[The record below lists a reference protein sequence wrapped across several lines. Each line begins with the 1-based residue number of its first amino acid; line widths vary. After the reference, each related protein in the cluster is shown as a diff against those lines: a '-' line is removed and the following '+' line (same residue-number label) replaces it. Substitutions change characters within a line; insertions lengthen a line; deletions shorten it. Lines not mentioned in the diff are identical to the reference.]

1 MILSLIF
8 KREFTRLLGSKAI
21 QVSTSIVVALM
32 FIGGAI
38 GGYFLRKNDV
48 NTTPPEVTG
57 NSADGNP
64 FGFAMGYSCT
74 FLLMVMIFTGIS
86 VLGAGVV
93 EEKAS
98 RVVEILLTT
107 VKPRVLLL
115 GKILGIGTGMLVVFA
130 AYMVGIIGGLGLA
143 GLLPDLGTL
152 GKLGVWM
159 FLPTF
164 LAWIIVGYLTDSGL
178 MGALAS
184 TVSRQEDLNGVQT
197 PIIFGMMIPIYAALF
212 YVPSQPDSTASEVMS
227 FIPFFS
233 PPTMIMRTA
242 LGGVPAWQQL
252 VAFAINIAFIPLLA
266 ALAGK
271 IYENSILRT
280 GERVKIVKA
289 LRGSN

>member
-64 FGFAMGYSCT
+64 FGFAMGYFCT
-74 FLLMVMIFTGIS
+74 FLLMVMIFTGIG
-86 VLGAGVV
+86 VLSAGVV

-164 LAWIIVGYLTDSGL
+164 LAWIIVGYLTASGL

-184 TVSRQEDLNGVQT
+184 TVSRQEDLSGVQT
-197 PIIFGMMIPIYAALF
+197 PIIFGMMIPIYAAMF

-242 LGGVPAWQQL
+242 LGGVPVWQQL

-266 ALAGK
+266 VLAGK

-280 GERVKIVKA
+280 GERVKIVRA

>member
-21 QVSTSIVVALM
+21 QVSTGIVVALM

-48 NTTPPEVTG
+48 DTTPPEVTG
-57 NSADGNP
+57 NGADGNP
-64 FGFAMGYSCT
+64 FGFVMGSLGIS
-74 FLLMVMIFTGIS
+74 LLMVMIFTGIG
-86 VLGAGVV
+86 VLSAGVV

-115 GKILGIGTGMLVVFA
+115 GKILGIGAGMLVVFA
-130 AYMVGIIGGLGLA
+130 AYMVGIVGGLGLA

-152 GKLGVWM
+152 GKLGVWT

-164 LAWIIVGYLTDSGL
+164 LAWTVVGYLTASGL
-178 MGALAS
+178 TGALAS
-184 TVSRQEDLNGVQT
+184 TVSRQEDLGGVQT
-197 PIIFGMMIPIYAALF
+197 PIIFGLTIPIYTAM
-212 YVPSQPDSTASEVMS
+212 YYIPTQPDSTASEVMS
-227 FIPFFS
+227 FIPFVS

-252 VAFAINIAFIPLLA
+252 VAFAVNIAFIPLLA

>member
-57 NSADGNP
+57 NGADGNP
-64 FGFAMGYSCT
+64 FGFAMGYFCT

-184 TVSRQEDLNGVQT
+184 TVSRQEDLSGVQT

-242 LGGVPAWQQL
+242 LGGVPVWQQL

-266 ALAGK
+266 VLAGK

>member
-21 QVSTSIVVALM
+21 QVSTNIVVALM

-38 GGYFLRKNDV
+38 GGYFLRKNDID
-48 NTTPPEVTG
+48 TTPPEVTG
-57 NSADGNP
+57 NGADGNP

-164 LAWIIVGYLTDSGL
+164 LAWIIVGYLTASGL

-197 PIIFGMMIPIYAALF
+197 PIIFGMMIPIYAAMF

-242 LGGVPAWQQL
+242 LGGVPVWQQL

>member
-21 QVSTSIVVALM
+21 QVSTCIVVALM

-48 NTTPPEVTG
+48 DTTPPEVTG
-57 NSADGNP
+57 NGSEGNP
-64 FGFAMGYSCT
+64 FGFVMGSLGVS
-74 FLLMVMIFTGIS
+74 LLMVMIFTGIG
-86 VLGAGVV
+86 VLSAGVV

-130 AYMVGIIGGLGLA
+130 AYVVGIVGLA

-152 GKLGVWM
+152 GKLGVWT

-164 LAWIIVGYLTDSGL
+164 LAWTVVGYLTASGL
-178 MGALAS
+178 TGALAS
-184 TVSRQEDLNGVQT
+184 TVSRQEDLGGVQT
-197 PIIFGMMIPIYAALF
+197 PIVFGLMIPMYAALY
-212 YVPSQPDSTASEVMS
+212 YVPAQPDSTASEVMS
-227 FIPFFS
+227 FIPLVS
-233 PPTMIMRTA
+233 PSTMIMRTA

-252 VAFAINIAFIPLLA
+252 VAFAVNIAFIPLLA
-266 ALAGK
+266 ALAGR

-280 GERVKIVKA
+280 GERIKIVKA
-289 LRGSN
+289 LRGAN

>member
-8 KREFTRLLGSKAI
+8 KREFTRLLGAKAI
-21 QVSTSIVVALM
+21 QVSTGIAVAFML
-32 FIGGAI
+32 IGGAI

-48 NTTPPEVTG
+48 DTTPPEVTG
-57 NSADGNP
+57 NGPDGNP
-64 FGFAMGYSCT
+64 FGFAMGFLGVT
-74 FLLMVMIFTGIS
+74 LLMIVIFTGIS
-86 VLGAGVV
+86 ILGAGVV

-115 GKILGIGTGMLVVFA
+115 GKILGIGTGMLIVFA
-130 AYMVGIIGGLGLA
+130 TYMVGIIGGLGLA
-143 GLLPDLGTL
+143 GLLPDSGTL
-152 GKLGVWM
+152 GKLGVWA
-159 FLPTF
+159 FLPT
-164 LAWIIVGYLTDSGL
+164 LVAWIIIGYLTASGL
-178 MGALAS
+178 MGAVAS
-184 TVSRQEDLNGVQT
+184 TVSRQEDLGGVQM
-197 PIIFGMMIPIYAALF
+197 PIIFGLMVPIYAAMY
-212 YVPSQPDSTASEVMS
+212 YVPTQPDSTASEVMS
-227 FIPFFS
+227 FIPLVS
-233 PPTMIMRTA
+233 PPTMIMRA
-242 LGGVPAWQQL
+242 AFGGVPVWQQL

>member
-38 GGYFLRKNDV
+38 GGYFLRKNDID
-48 NTTPPEVTG
+48 TTPPEVTG
-57 NSADGNP
+57 NGADGNP
-64 FGFAMGYSCT
+64 FGFAMGYFCT

-164 LAWIIVGYLTDSGL
+164 LAWIIVGYLTASGL

-184 TVSRQEDLNGVQT
+184 TVSRQEDLSGVQT
-197 PIIFGMMIPIYAALF
+197 PIIFGMMIPIYAAMF

-242 LGGVPAWQQL
+242 LGGVPVWQQL

-266 ALAGK
+266 VLAGK